1 GGREAGAGMEGTALE
16 VLAELRPGRGGPVDE
31 GGARRAHAARVA
43 DRAARP
49 LLVPARLCRPDIVLP
64 ARREAEADNV
74 DEQILAFA
82 PNGRRQP
89 WRLERRDLVRQDLGD
104 GGFWKRT
111 VHGSGV
117 AQAGFAKAG
126 DAIDRDDDREGDGEH
141 DQA

>member
-1 GGREAGAGMEGTALE
+1 GRAGGKEEGGGGDGTAFE
-16 VLAELRPGRGGPVDE
+16 GIVKILARGGSAVDE

-49 LLVPARLCRPDIVLP
+49 LLVPARQRRRDIVLLT
-64 ARREAEADNV
+64 RGQAEADDV

-82 PNGRRQP
+82 PNGRGQP

-117 AQAGFAKAG
+117 AQAVVGEDG
-126 DAIDRDDDREGDGEH
+126 DAIVVEC
-141 DQA
+141 